1 MKSTLAFV
9 LCILLAAPGCATSRM
24 SSARFGPPASPASQ
38 RAVPM
43 DARLMAEYVRQLPVG
58 ARVRVSLTNGSVLR
72 GTLMKRD
79 ADPIVVQRRTRIP
92 EEPVEI
98 AVADIA
104 AMELET
110 SNGSVGRNVGIAA
123 GAAVAATL
131 GVLLMLAAIYSD

>member
-1 MKSTLAFV
+1 MKSPLVLV
-9 LCILLAAPGCATSRM
+9 LCLLLAAPGCASSRL
-24 SSARFGPPASPASQ
+24 SYARLGSPASQ
-38 RAVPM
+38 RTVPM

-58 ARVRVSLTNGSVLR
+58 ARIRVSLTNGSVLR

-92 EEPVEI
+92 EPPVEI
-98 AVADIA
+98 AVANIA
-104 AMELET
+104 ALELET